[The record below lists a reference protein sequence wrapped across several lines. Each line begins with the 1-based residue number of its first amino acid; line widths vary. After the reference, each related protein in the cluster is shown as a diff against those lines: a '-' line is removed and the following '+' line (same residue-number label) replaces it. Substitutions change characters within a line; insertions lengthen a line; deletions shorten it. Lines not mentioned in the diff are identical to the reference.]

1 MGVCTYCILL
11 SVTTTLYPNMHTH
24 MDSPTYVCMCICT
37 YLPSCRHGSEV
48 APEATERP
56 LTSLGNSTTSTGRPT
71 SPSPAEKDI
80 LVIGPSLSPHSTST
94 ILVSTFNV
102 HHPCLH
108 IQRPPSLSPHSTSTI
123 LVSTFN
129 VHHPCLHIQ
138 RPPSLSPHSTSTI
151 LVSTFNVHHPC
162 LHIQRPPSLSPHST
176 STILVSTF
184 NVHHPCLHIQRPP
197 SLSPHSTS
205 TILVSTF
212 NVHHPCLHIQRPPS
226 LSPHSVP
233 AIPCSSRDTIITF
246 TMASTPVT

>member
-1 MGVCTYCILL
+1 
-11 SVTTTLYPNMHTH
+11 
-24 MDSPTYVCMCICT
+24 MDSPTYVCTCVHVLT
-37 YLPSCRHGSEV
+37 LHLVYLPSCRHGSEV

-80 LVIGPSLSPHSTST
+80 LVIGPSLSPHSVST

-162 LHIQRPPSLSPHST
+162 LHIQ
-176 STILVSTF
+176 
-184 NVHHPCLHIQRPP
+184 C
-197 SLSPHSTS
+197 
-205 TILVSTF
+205 
-212 NVHHPCLHIQRPPS
+212 PPS

-233 AIPCSSRDTIITF
+233 PIPCPSRDTIITF
-246 TMASTPVT
+246 TMASTPVM